1 LECKSLS
8 SAVQYLLLN
17 QKTIKI
23 PQVRRAKSTNPLN
36 PIYSKLTAVQS
47 TKNAYKIDPKDVQK
61 ADYLRVVAIF
71 WTIVLI
77 ESIANK
83 AIKSLVA
90 TFFLF
95 VNEATEKG

>member
-1 LECKSLS
+1 MVPSSPILNRQWSLNTC
-8 SAVQYLLLN
+8 AQNRHFL
-17 QKTIKI
+17 
-23 PQVRRAKSTNPLN
+23 AKN
-36 PIYSKLTAVQS
+36 
-47 TKNAYKIDPKDVQK
+47 KDVQK